1 MPVDSIDFGL
11 SVGFGGVNEEQTIEA
26 PADAKPIDELL
37 GSSAGCGLGA
47 LGGLEGLDSGGGSVP
62 GLGGGGG
69 AGGEL
74 PGGGDSQAYLDC
86 VEAAGNDPDAAAACI
101 TELQ

>member
-1 MPVDSIDFGL
+1 VPVDSIDFGL
-11 SVGFGGVNEEQTIEA
+11 SVGFSDVNEEQTIEA

-37 GSSAGCGLGA
+37 GSLGGLGA

-74 PGGGDSQAYLDC
+74 PGGGDSQSYLDC